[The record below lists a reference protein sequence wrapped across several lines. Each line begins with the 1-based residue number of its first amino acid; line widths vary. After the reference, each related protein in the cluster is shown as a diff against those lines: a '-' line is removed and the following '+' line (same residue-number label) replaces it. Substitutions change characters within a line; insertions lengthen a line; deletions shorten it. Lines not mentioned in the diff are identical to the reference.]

1 MFKVACIQICSN
13 NDIKENLDKVLT
25 FVKQSISNGAEF
37 ILTPEVTSLFF
48 SDKLDLLSKI
58 STMQEDIFVKE
69 FKRICKESNKWIL
82 LGSLLIKQSKNSVV
96 NRSILI
102 NSSGEIEK
110 FYDKIH
116 MFDVILSEK
125 EKYNESTLTDPGK
138 SIVLAK
144 LPLGKLGM
152 SICYDMRYPNMY
164 RSMSKSGASFIS
176 IPSAFTFTT
185 GQKHWHALLK
195 ARAIENFSYIFAP
208 AQCGVHFNGR
218 KTFGH
223 SLIISPDGE
232 ILNEIQNEEGVIISE
247 IDPNLPFELRKK
259 IPSLNSD

>member
-1 MFKVACIQICSN
+1 MTI
-13 NDIKENLDKVLT
+13 
-25 FVKQSISNGAEF
+25 VKQSISNGAEF

-116 MFDVILSEK
+116 MFDVILSGK
-125 EKYNESTLTDPGK
+125 EKY
-138 SIVLAK
+138 
-144 LPLGKLGM
+144 
-152 SICYDMRYPNMY
+152 Y
-164 RSMSKSGASFIS
+164 
-176 IPSAFTFTT
+176 
-185 GQKHWHALLK
+185 W
-195 ARAIENFSYIFAP
+195 
-208 AQCGVHFNGR
+208 
-218 KTFGH
+218 
-223 SLIISPDGE
+223 
-232 ILNEIQNEEGVIISE
+232 
-247 IDPNLPFELRKK
+247 
-259 IPSLNSD
+259 

>member
-1 MFKVACIQICSN
+1 MFKVACIQVCSN

-48 SDKLDLLSKI
+48 SNKLDLLSKI
-58 STMQEDIFVKE
+58 STMQKDIFVKE
-69 FKRICKESNKWIL
+69 FKRICKENNKWIL
-82 LGSLLIKQSKNSVV
+82 LGSLLIKKSKNSIV

-116 MFDVILSEK
+116 MFDVILSGK

-144 LPLGKLGM
+144 LPWGKLGM
-152 SICYDMRYPNMY
+152 SICYDMRYPNM
-164 RSMSKSGASFIS
+164 
-176 IPSAFTFTT
+176 
-185 GQKHWHALLK
+185 
-195 ARAIENFSYIFAP
+195 
-208 AQCGVHFNGR
+208 
-218 KTFGH
+218 
-223 SLIISPDGE
+223 
-232 ILNEIQNEEGVIISE
+232 
-247 IDPNLPFELRKK
+247 
-259 IPSLNSD
+259 